1 MPNYGE
7 PLPGPVELSQILRP
21 GLDRTP
27 DETGLATIEGAWSWR
42 QLDALST
49 LYARNLLR
57 LGLKIGDRVASL
69 LPNGHALVI
78 HYLATLKAGLVA
90 VPLNYRYTA
99 PELDHALEVSGAAA
113 LVYHA
118 ERRADI
124 GASARARDLPLKIEA
139 GEGAHGST
147 VESLFLPSEDPASF
161 GQHAPSTPCFIFFT
175 SGSTGPAK
183 GVTHTFGNLGWMLAN
198 QAYAYQVSADD
209 IVLPASSASHIG
221 AFLMMLAG
229 LSRGAAILLPRVG
242 QMAETLDLMR
252 RWRPTIFQMPPA
264 LLFQM
269 ERENQTTAADFD
281 SVRLVLAGGDKV
293 PGPLADEFATK
304 TGLSITEI
312 YGMTE
317 NGLSHINISSNR
329 SKRGAVGRTA
339 PGFTASI
346 RDDDFHEVQPG
357 TEGRLWV
364 TFKGI
369 SPYYWRDEKATNE
382 VRRDGWFDT
391 GDVLRT
397 DDQGYYWFC
406 GRRKQLIVH
415 DSSNIF
421 PQEVE
426 DALLAHD
433 SVALAGVVGVRD
445 LVHGEN
451 VRAYVTIKPGIDR
464 PSAVELIAFA
474 RQRVG
479 YKAPEEIVF
488 LDTMPLTPSS
498 KVDRM
503 ALKRLAEADHA
514 TALPES
520 SP

>member
-7 PLPGPVELSQILRP
+7 PLPAPVELSQILRP

-27 DETGLATIEGAWSWR
+27 DEMGLATIEGDWSWR
-42 QLDALST
+42 QLDVLST
-49 LYARNLLR
+49 SYATNLLR
-57 LGLKIGDRVASL
+57 LGLKAGDRVASL

-78 HYLATLKAGLVA
+78 HYLAMLKSGLVA
-90 VPLNYRYTA
+90 VPLNYRYAA
-99 PELDHALEVSGAAA
+99 PEIDHALEVSGAAA
-113 LVYHA
+113 IVYHA
-118 ERRADI
+118 ERRTDI
-124 GASARARDLPLKIEA
+124 GASERAGDLHAKIEA
-139 GEGAHGST
+139 GEGARGPS
-147 VESLFLPSEDPASF
+147 VESLFAPSDPSASF
-161 GQHAPSTPCFIFFT
+161 GQHAPSAPCFIFFT

-183 GVTHTFGNLGWMLAN
+183 GVTHTFENLGWMLAN
-198 QAYAYQVSADD
+198 QAYSYQVSSDD

-221 AFLMMLAG
+221 AFVMILASF
-229 LSRGAAILLPRVG
+229 SRGAAIVLPRVG
-242 QMAETLDLMR
+242 RVGETLKLMR
-252 RWRPTIFQMPPA
+252 QWRPTIFQMPPA
-264 LLFQM
+264 LLFEM
-269 ERENQTTAADFD
+269 ERDEQVTAADFG
-281 SVRLVLAGGDKV
+281 SLRLVLAGGDKV
-293 PGPLADEFATK
+293 PAQLVTEFGQK

-317 NGLSHINISSNR
+317 SGLSHINISSNH

-339 PGFTASI
+339 PGFTAAI
-346 RDDDFHEVQPG
+346 RDDAFNEVPPG
-357 TEGRLWV
+357 TEGKLWV
-364 TFKGI
+364 RFKGI
-369 SPYYWRDEKATNE
+369 SPYYWNDGAATHA
-382 VRRDGWFDT
+382 VWRDGWFDT
-391 GDVLRT
+391 GDVLRA

-426 DALLAHD
+426 DVLLAHD
-433 SVALAGVVGVRD
+433 SVALAGVVGVHD

-451 VRAYVTIKPGIDR
+451 VRAYVTLKPG
-464 PSAVELIAFA
+464 SASLPATELIAFA

-488 LDTMPLTPSS
+488 LDDMPLTPSS

-514 TALPES
+514 TALPEA

>member
-7 PLPGPVELSQILRP
+7 PLPTPVELSQILRP

-27 DETGLATIEGAWSWR
+27 DKTGLATIEGAWSWR
-42 QLDALST
+42 LLDALST
-49 LYARNLLR
+49 AYATNLLR
-57 LGLKIGDRVASL
+57 LGLKTGDRVASL
-69 LPNGHALVI
+69 LPNGHELVV
-78 HYLATLKAGLVA
+78 HYLATLRAGLVA

-99 PELDHALEVSGAAA
+99 PEIDHALAVSGAAG
-113 LVYHA
+113 LIYHA
-118 ERRADI
+118 ERRAELD
-124 GASARARDLPLKIEA
+124 ASTRAGDLHVKIEA
-139 GEGAHGST
+139 GEGAYGPSL
-147 VESLFLPSEDPASF
+147 ESLFAPSDNAASF
-161 GQHAPSTPCFIFFT
+161 GQHAPSAPCFIFFT

-183 GVTHTFGNLGWMLAN
+183 GVTHTYENLGWMLAN
-198 QAYAYQVSADD
+198 QAYSYQVSSDD

-221 AFLMMLAG
+221 AFVMILASF
-229 LSRGAAILLPRVG
+229 SRGASLILPRIGRVG
-242 QMAETLDLMR
+242 ETLSLMR
-252 RWRPTIFQMPPA
+252 QWRPTIFQMPPA
-264 LLFQM
+264 LLFEM
-269 ERENQTTAADFD
+269 ERDEQVTADDFG
-281 SVRLVLAGGDKV
+281 SLRLVLAGGDKV
-293 PGPLADEFATK
+293 PAQLAIEFGQK

-317 NGLSHINISSNR
+317 SGLSHINISSNH

-346 RDDDFHEVQPG
+346 RDDDFNEVPPG
-357 TEGRLWV
+357 AEGKLWV
-364 TFKGI
+364 KSKGV
-369 SPYYWRDEKATNE
+369 SPYYWNDEAATKA
-382 VRRDGWFDT
+382 VWRDGWFDT
-391 GDVLRT
+391 GDVLRA

-426 DALLAHD
+426 DALLAHE
-433 SVALAGVVGVRD
+433 SVALAGAVGVRN

-451 VRAYVTIKPGIDR
+451 VRAYVTLKPGAIR
-464 PSAVELIAFA
+464 PSASALIDSA